1 MLDQEKEYSAW
12 GLSKIAVRN
21 IVVFFLLT
29 LMFTATVLWR
39 ENIRLQEERQKAVQR
54 EVQCKEEAARII
66 DLLRK
71 EQIQMLTDA
80 MNKQQK
86 IEQEIEA
93 TQRRLAQLKRK
104 K

>member
-1 MLDQEKEYSAW
+1 MLDQEKEYNAW

-21 IVVFFLLT
+21 IVVFFLLS
-29 LMFTATVLWR
+29 LMFTVTILWR
-39 ENIRLQEERQKAVQR
+39 ENIRLQDERQSAVLR
-54 EVQCKEEAARII
+54 EIQCKEEAARII
-66 DLLRK
+66 DTLRK

-80 MNKQQK
+80 IEKQDK
-86 IEQEIEA
+86 IEQDIEA